1 MGTVWR
7 AHDEVLHR
15 DVAVKEVLFPPGLGA
30 AGKEVLYE
38 RTFREARASAR
49 LSDPGVVTVH
59 DVVQEGGRPWIV
71 MEFIRARSLQEIIDK
86 DGPLPPDAVAGIGHQ
101 TLMALRH
108 AHAAG
113 VLHRDVKPSNV
124 LVTAEGRAV
133 LTDFGIAQAEGDTRL
148 TQAGLVMGS
157 PCYIPPERVRG
168 ERAVPASDLWALGA
182 TLYAA
187 VEGGPPFERADAA
200 EALAAALSE
209 PVPPARDA
217 GPLWPVLRGAARA

>member
-1 MGTVWR
+1 
-7 AHDEVLHR
+7 
-15 DVAVKEVLFPPGLGA
+15 
-30 AGKEVLYE
+30 VLYE

-59 DVVQEGGRPWIV
+59 DVVQEAGRPWIV
-71 MEFIRARSLQEIIDK
+71 MEFIRARSLQEIIDE
-86 DGPLPPDAVAGIGHQ
+86 DGTLPPDAAAGIGHQ

-148 TQAGLVMGS
+148 TRAGLVMGS
-157 PCYIPPERVRG
+157 PCYIPPSGCGVNLRCRPRTCG
-168 ERAVPASDLWALGA
+168 RSGPRSTPRSRAGRRQWAGWKDL
-182 TLYAA
+182 
-187 VEGGPPFERADAA
+187 
-200 EALAAALSE
+200 
-209 PVPPARDA
+209 
-217 GPLWPVLRGAARA
+217 